1 MEARMPLILVIED
14 HHDIAGMVCE
24 HLEHGGYEVDYA
36 ADGITGLHLAV
47 TEEFD
52 AIILDLMLPGMD
64 GMDVCRK
71 FRNEAGKD
79 TPILMLTARDTL
91 EDKVAGL
98 DAGADDYLV
107 KPFELEELDARLR
120 AMLRRAGGGVAPEK
134 IRVADLEVD
143 TGTLE
148 VRRQGQ
154 LLTLTPIGMKLLV
167 ALMKASPRVLS
178 RRALERE
185 AWGDIAPDSDALR
198 SHLYNLRKSI
208 DKPFDRPLLHN
219 VPGMGYR
226 LADVDNG

>member
-1 MEARMPLILVIED
+1 MPLILVIED

>member
-1 MEARMPLILVIED
+1 MPLVLLIED
-14 HHDIAGMVCE
+14 NHDIAAMVCD
-24 HLEHGGYEVDYA
+24 HLEYQDYEVDYA
-36 ADGITGLHLAV
+36 ADGLTGLHLAV
-47 TEEFD
+47 TGEFD

-64 GMDVCRK
+64 GLDLCRK
-71 FRNEAGKD
+71 YRERVGGS

-91 EDKVAGL
+91 QDKVAGL

-120 AMLRRAGGGVAPEK
+120 ALIRRAGGGFEGQVM
-134 IRVADLEVD
+134 RVGDLEFD
-143 TGTLE
+143 TGTLQ
-148 VRRQGQ
+148 VKRQGKT
-154 LLTLTPIGMKLLV
+154 LTLTPIGMKLLM

-198 SHLYNLRKSI
+198 SHLYNLRKAI
-208 DKPFDRPLLHN
+208 DKPFEQPLLHN

-226 LADVDNG
+226 LSVADDE